1 MAAGGGQQPAQHA
14 EGGGLAGAVRPQQ
27 AKDLAARH
35 LERGAGHGGEIAEAA
50 HQVAHHDHRA
60 VAAVPGGR
68 GRLRHVVR
76 PAVRHTR
83 RGRAGVLVLAQHH
96 HERVFQL
103 FRPRLVRDAAQQ
115 RVQRARIRV
124 RLADV
129 AHRAALGTAS
139 TISASASIRRAC
151 RSRAGV
157 SGGGVAVKVT
167 RARRQAAGAPSAS
180 RRPWCMTKTWAQ
192 RGLVHVGGADDHAQV
207 LVVDQ
212 LPHDLP
218 LVAPRQRIDA
228 HAGLVQQQQV
238 RRAHQRAGQ
247 PQLLFHAAGQLAGRA
262 AAEARQVGH
271 LQQAGIAFAA
281 RRLRTPCRSAYKS
294 RFSCT
299 LRSSYRP
306 KRCGM

>member
-129 AHRAALGTAS
+129 AHRAALGHRVHDQRVGVDQARLQV
-139 TISASASIRRAC
+139 ARGRVRRRRGGKGQAA
-151 RSRAGV
+151 RAV
-157 SGGGVAVKVT
+157 V
-167 RARRQAAGAPSAS
+167 RRAGAPSAS

-192 RGLVHVGGADDHAQV
+192 R
-207 LVVDQ
+207 
-212 LPHDLP
+212 
-218 LVAPRQRIDA
+218 
-228 HAGLVQQQQV
+228 
-238 RRAHQRAGQ
+238 
-247 PQLLFHAAGQLAGRA
+247 LA
-262 AAEARQVGH
+262 
-271 LQQAGIAFAA
+271 
-281 RRLRTPCRSAYKS
+281 
-294 RFSCT
+294 
-299 LRSSYRP
+299 SS
-306 KRCGM
+306 M